1 MKRNVLEDLN
11 FCGEN
16 TAQRL
21 SSIAKFSEGERERV
35 YEKSVKKYE
44 RIADTRKTEN
54 GDGEKVELV
63 ELESARPRFAV
74 MRTAAAC
81 VAALVIGVGAFG
93 VIRASEPP
101 ASEEITSES
110 TRDETSGADSEDER
124 EDTASKERSESS
136 AVSSGKRTDKQ
147 ESSKAA
153 EKPRS
158 ESAATAAE
166 GRKSGESSSTE
177 KTPRTEDM
185 SGTEQEEQTSES
197 GEDTQSKPA
206 GVCGTGEQ
214 SEPIEIDSDE
224 RFNEHIGFTTRDRV
238 QEITPDMSYR
248 EVVELLGTPS
258 TQMMGN
264 YAQYIIDGEY
274 LLMLKWDY
282 DTDPILKS
290 GSELLEGCP
299 GMTGTALLYS
309 NPENNIFDCYLV
321 DYNGASIRVT
331 CPQYPK
337 FDCAAVSVGDLSEN
351 EEWYRVID
359 QAISESLP
367 LRITYDGDV
376 LETYPPHI
384 TAVNIEISPDSWNY
398 ER

>member
-44 RIADTRKTEN
+44 RLSDARKTEN

-110 TRDETSGADSEDER
+110 TRDETSGADSENER

-166 GRKSGESSSTE
+166 DRKSGESSSAE

-214 SEPIEIDSDE
+214 SEPIESEQEDQSETPGGI
-224 RFNEHIGFTTRDRV
+224 IGVCAKDRV
-238 QEITPDMSYR
+238 LEITPDMSYR
-248 EVVELLGTPS
+248 EVIELLGEPD

-264 YAQYIIDGEY
+264 YAEYIVDDEY
-274 LLMLKWDY
+274 LLMFKWDY
-282 DTDPILKS
+282 DTDPVLKS
-290 GSELLEGCP
+290 GSELLSTAGS
-299 GMTGTALLYS
+299 ALLYS
-309 NPENNIFDCYLV
+309 NPENYIFDCYVV
-321 DYNGASIRVT
+321 DYNGASVRVT
-331 CPQYPK
+331 CPKYPK
-337 FDCAAVSVGDLSEN
+337 FDCATVGIGDN
-351 EEWYRVID
+351 E
-359 QAISESLP
+359 QARCAIEQAMSNGHP
-367 LRITYDGDV
+367 LRVTYDGMV